1 MEEISSSKDLGAEL
15 DQMVVKYHK
24 PKVSVIIPNFNY
36 SDFLRDALLSV
47 QQQTYDN
54 FECIVVDDHSDKQNF
69 KLAVKLLEEMND
81 SRFSIIRNEENIGQ
95 VHSIYRGLDRCDA
108 TFVSILDPDDRYAP
122 LFIERL
128 LALHLSPV
136 IYCPIVCCDQYLLR
150 IGDGIVTGTQ
160 SDSGTAL
167 FDPEKTKREQACYSQ
182 YGFHRFLAPTE
193 NGWHWSTTSSM
204 MFRSDALRTFRPS
217 KKLSYVGQ
225 GDSYCAQGS
234 HMLGGT
240 ILLNEPL
247 VYRGLHQ
254 NNDFISN
261 SVYSIFV
268 QQAKPG
274 AQFLADRV
282 KIDVMEAFLAN
293 GGLETVDLN
302 DFREVVY
309 AHFPGTYLSD
319 LIANVPIVKELLT
332 GIKGY

>member
-1 MEEISSSKDLGAEL
+1 MEEISSSKDLGAGLEQL
-15 DQMVVKYHK
+15 VSKYHK

-36 SDFLRDALLSV
+36 SDFLGDALLSV
-47 QQQTYDN
+47 KQQTYDN
-54 FECIVVDDHSDKQNF
+54 FECIVVDDHSDERNF
-69 KLAVKLLEEMND
+69 KLAVKLLEEVSD
-81 SRFSIIRNEENIGQ
+81 SRFSIIRNDENCGM
-95 VHSIYRGLDRCDA
+95 VHSIYHGLDRSDA

-122 LFIERL
+122 SFIDRL

-150 IGDGIVTGTQ
+150 IGDGVVTGTQ
-160 SDSGTAL
+160 NGSGAAL
-167 FDPEKTKREQACYSQ
+167 LDPDKAKREQASYSQ
-182 YGFHRFLAPTE
+182 YGFHRFVAPTE

-247 VYRGLHQ
+247 VYRGIHQ

-261 SVYSIFV
+261 SVYSIFIR
-268 QQAKPG
+268 QAKPG

-282 KIDVMEAFLAN
+282 KIDVVEAFLEN
-293 GGLETVDLN
+293 GGLERVDLEN
-302 DFREVVY
+302 FREVIY
-309 AHFPGTYLSD
+309 AHFPGNYLVD
-319 LIANVPIVKELLT
+319 LIAAVPIVKELLN
-332 GIKGY
+332 GIKSY